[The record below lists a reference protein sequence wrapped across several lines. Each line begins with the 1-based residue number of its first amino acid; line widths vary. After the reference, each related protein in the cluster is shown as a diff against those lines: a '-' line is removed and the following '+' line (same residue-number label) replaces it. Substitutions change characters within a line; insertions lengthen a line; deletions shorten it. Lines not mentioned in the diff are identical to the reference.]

1 MCDLMNV
8 KAIAAMLIGI
18 SAIMIVVID
27 VLLISIL
34 GKEAS
39 FSNVINEWAYPDGL
53 NVNAVGVFFF
63 GFIVGGLVIHF
74 LEWRP
79 INCNHKDK

>member
-1 MCDLMNV
+1 MNV
-8 KAIAAMLIGI
+8 KAIAAILIGI
-18 SAIMIVVID
+18 SAILIVVID
-27 VLLISIL
+27 VLLITIL

-39 FSNVINEWAYPDGL
+39 FSNVINEWAYPDGT

-79 INCNHKDK
+79 INCNHGDGK

>member
-1 MCDLMNV
+1 MDV
-8 KAIAAMLIGI
+8 KAITAILIGLA
-18 SAIMIVVID
+18 AILIVVVD
-27 VLLISIL
+27 VILITCY

-39 FSNVINEWAYPDGL
+39 FSNVINEWAYPDGT

-79 INCNHKDK
+79 INCDHEDE

>member
-1 MCDLMNV
+1 MNV

-27 VLLISIL
+27 VLLITIL

-39 FSNVINEWAYPDGL
+39 FSNVINEWAYPDGT
-53 NVNAVGVFFF
+53 NVNAVGTFFF
-63 GFIVGGLVIHF
+63 GVIVGGLVIHF
-74 LEWRP
+74 LAWKP
-79 INCNHKDK
+79 INCEHGDDE